1 MRHLYILV
9 LFSVAA
15 FFVGCGGETN
25 SSDNSNQQSV
35 VDNPASKPKS
45 HFSLELVPQNADSKG
60 IVGEVYDLKV
70 VSDTAFVPDSVR
82 FLVDGREAAAYS
94 NSTVFTLDTR
104 NLRVGGV
111 RLSAEAVYGG
121 NTEYLSASL
130 TLKSDITPERLKYKV
145 VKRFPHDRGAYTQGL
160 VFDNGVLYESTG
172 LNGRSTLRKVN
183 IEKGDILQ
191 SSLLTDAYF
200 GEGLAMDGDRLIQ
213 ITWKNHKGFVYNK
226 NTFAV
231 TQEFDIATEGWGL
244 VLHNDTLILT
254 DGSEKL
260 YFLDKY
266 SFATV
271 KIAQVYDNQGP
282 VKMLNELE
290 IVDGLLYA
298 NIYQSDLV
306 AVIDIA
312 TGKVLKYIDF
322 AGLLPSNLYQ
332 DDTDVLNGIAYDT
345 KGRRLFV
352 TGKNWPQLFQVELQ

>member
-9 LFSVAA
+9 LFSVAI
-15 FFVGCGGETN
+15 FFIGCGGEPNT
-25 SSDNSNQQSV
+25 SDNSNQQSV
-35 VDNPASKPKS
+35 VNNPSSKPKS
-45 HFSLELVPQNADSKG
+45 HFSLELIPQKVDPEG
-60 IVGEVYDLKV
+60 VVGEVYDLKV
-70 VSDTAFVPDSVR
+70 VSDTSFVPDSVR
-82 FLVDGREAAAYS
+82 FLIDGREAAAYS
-94 NSTVFTLDTR
+94 SNSVFTLDTR

-121 NTEYLSASL
+121 NIEYLSASL

-254 DGSEKL
+254 DGSENL

-266 SFATV
+266 SFVTL

-282 VKMLNELE
+282 VKNLNELE

-306 AVIDIA
+306 AVIDIT
-312 TGKVLKYIDF
+312 TGKVLKYINF
-322 AGLLPSNLYQ
+322 SGLLPSNLYQ
-332 DDTDVLNGIAYDT
+332 DDTDVLNGIAYDPSE
-345 KGRRLFV
+345 RRLYV
-352 TGKNWPQLFQVELQ
+352 TGKNWPQLFEVELQ